1 MLLSIFSQG
10 VTKGAFLLTSPK
22 QMIWSS
28 AIKSRNRHHP
38 PYQLQSMKFLSNK
51 YKLKRVLGIVID
63 ENLTFTSHIE
73 NITIKCKQAYN
84 RPILFPDLNPNLAV
98 QLYKSYIRSRLEYNC
113 VVRGHSIY
121 SKNHAA
127 MLEHAQKGALPLILH
142 TSKSAPTIALESELF
157 IPPID

>member
-98 QLYKSYIRSRLEYNC
+98 QLYKSYIRSRLEYGC
-113 VVRGHSIY
+113 IVWGHSIY
-121 SKNHAA
+121 QKNDVA
-127 MLEHAQKGALPLILH
+127 MLESAQKGALSLILR
-142 TSKSAPTIALESELF
+142 TLKSTPTDALESE
-157 IPPID
+157 